1 MRPRLLEMDGFASFR
16 EPASVDF
23 TDAEYFAL
31 VGPTGSGKSTVIDA
45 MAFALY
51 GTVPRWNDKRMVMY
65 ALAPTAVRGTVR
77 LVFDVDGVRYVAARE
92 LRRSKQGLVTV
103 KSARLERLL
112 DPAATG
118 TLADETE
125 VLASDSQVTAAVEE
139 LLGLTFENFCQ
150 CVVLPQGE
158 FAEFL
163 RAKGS
168 DRRNILMKLLG
179 AELYQQIGREA
190 NSRAALAAERCKVL
204 AEQIATLGDA
214 TAESRAAA
222 ADRVTALQ
230 ALAHR
235 VDEVLPRLTA
245 VAAERQQAQLLCDR
259 LTTEHQLLG
268 AVRRPDGVP
277 AVDAALNRA
286 QLALAQARA
295 EEAAA
300 EAADTAARDRL
311 AVAPDRGPL
320 EQARRHHAEHARVLA
335 EIPAASVIVDAAVQA
350 LDDAAG
356 TRASAIAA
364 LGSARDRQE
373 SAIGN
378 VRAAGDDVERLE
390 NERAAL
396 AVVVVPDRL
405 GDLDRRA
412 KAAAEALAGA
422 AEQLAVAEQQD
433 ITARDALAGTPP
445 RAPLQKA
452 LDLLRELDEAAAAL
466 PALQRKRK
474 LTAAKQEAA
483 QAARAV
489 ATAAV
494 DAARMAQDEL
504 AVTDRAA
511 ALRPHLAVGGACP
524 VCEQTV
530 ATLPPPLH
538 APRLDAAATAVREA
552 EATVRAAG
560 AVETDAGN
568 AAAIASAQLSAATAQ
583 VGRLTAALDGGPT
596 DAAVIRETLRGLDV
610 LEADARAAGAA
621 LTRARAAHL
630 AAQEATRGLHG
641 EVAALRA
648 ALRTARDPLV
658 PFGAPPLDD
667 TDLLDAWT
675 GLAGWAQLEADARAT
690 AVIGAR
696 TTAARALTAEAAAR
710 KAFAAAEAA
719 SASADTAHTQAVG
732 SHQGA
737 ATALAGLER
746 RRVELATALS
756 GAPSDTDARE
766 LLAGLDDLATAAR
779 GTDTALRA
787 ARAARVR
794 AEAEEQSLTRDA
806 AAVWQVL
813 RATRDRLVGLGA
825 PELPD
830 GSALSGWT
838 ALLSWAGAQADERA
852 AALPGAQDAVLSAAQ
867 HQEETSTLLTD
878 EFAAL
883 DVLLPP
889 GELDGTAPVAA
900 AAALTQAR
908 ADLARIED
916 RRKQA
921 ADWSAALDAAQTDQR
936 VAKLLGDLLRSNK
949 FPEWLETAA
958 LDTLVI
964 DASVNL
970 AELSGGQF
978 ELTHRKGE
986 FYVIDHADADSLR
999 SVRTLSGG
1007 ETFQASLA
1015 LALALSAQLSSLAA
1029 GGAAQLDSIFLDEG
1043 FGTLDEATLETVAE
1057 TLENLANGDRMVGVI
1072 THVAALAERIPV
1084 RFVVHRDQRTS
1095 AVARETT

>member
-23 TDAEYFAL
+23 TDADYFVL

-51 GTVPRWNDKRMVMY
+51 GTVPRWNDKRLVMY

-77 LVFDVDGVRYVAARE
+77 LVFDADGVRYVAARE
-92 LRRSKQGLVTV
+92 LRRTKQGVQV

-112 DPAATG
+112 DPTATG
-118 TLADETE
+118 ALSDETE

-190 NSRAALAAERCKVL
+190 NSRAALAAERSKVL
-204 AEQIATLGDA
+204 AEQIAVLGDA
-214 TAESRAAA
+214 TAESQASA
-222 ADRVTALQ
+222 ADRASALR
-230 ALAHR
+230 ALAGR

-245 VAAERQQAQLLCDR
+245 ATAERQRAQQRC
-259 LTTEHQLLG
+259 EQLAAELQMLRT
-268 AVRRPDGVP
+268 VRRPDGVA
-277 AVDAALNRA
+277 AVDAALSRA
-286 QLALAQARA
+286 QRALQQARN
-295 EEAAA
+295 EETAA
-300 EAADTAARDRL
+300 ESADTAARDRL

-320 EQARRHHAEHARVLA
+320 EQARRRHAEHAQVLA
-335 EIPAASVIVDAAVQA
+335 EIPAASLIVDAAVQG
-350 LDDAAG
+350 LDEAAR

-364 LGSARDRQE
+364 LESARDRQE
-373 SAIGN
+373 SAIGH

-396 AVVVVPDRL
+396 AAVVVPDRL
-405 GDLDRRA
+405 GDLDRRP
-412 KAAAEALAGA
+412 KSAAEALAGA

-433 ITARDALAGTPP
+433 ITARDALAATPP
-445 RAPLQKA
+445 RGPLQKA

-466 PALQRKRK
+466 PALHRKHK
-474 LTAAKQEAA
+474 LTAAKHEAA

-489 ATAAV
+489 ATVAV
-494 DAARMAQDEL
+494 DAVRLAQDEL

-538 APRLDAAATAVREA
+538 APQLDAAATAVREA
-552 EATVRAAG
+552 EAAVRAAS

-568 AAAIASAQLSAATAQ
+568 AAATASAQLSAATAQ

-596 DAAVIRETLRGLDV
+596 DAAVIRETLCGLDV
-610 LEADARAAGAA
+610 LEADARVAGAA

-630 AAQEATRGLHG
+630 AAQGATRGLHG

-675 GLAGWAQLEADARAT
+675 GLAGWAQLQADARAT

-696 TTAARALTAEAAAR
+696 TTAARALRAEAAAR

-794 AEAEEQSLTRDA
+794 AGAEEQSLTRDA

-813 RATRDRLVGLGA
+813 RATRDQLVGLGA
-825 PELPD
+825 PELSD

-838 ALLSWAGAQADERA
+838 ALLSWAGGQADERA

-921 ADWSAALDAAQTDQR
+921 ADWATALDAAQTDQR

-1043 FGTLDEATLETVAE
+1043 FGTLDAATLETVAE

-1072 THVAALAERIPV
+1072 THVGALAERIPV

-1095 AVARETT
+1095 SVARETT

>member
-23 TDAEYFAL
+23 TDTDYFVL

-112 DPAATG
+112 DPTATG
-118 TLADETE
+118 TLADQTE

-190 NSRAALAAERCKVL
+190 NSRAALAAERSKLL
-204 AEQIATLGDA
+204 AEQIAALGDA
-214 TAESRAAA
+214 TAEAQAAA
-222 ADRVTALQ
+222 ADRVTALR
-230 ALAHR
+230 ALSHR
-235 VDEVLPRLTA
+235 VDEMLPRLTDA
-245 VAAERQQAQLLCDR
+245 AAERQQAQQLCDR
-259 LTTEHQLLG
+259 LTAEHQMLR
-268 AVRRPDGVP
+268 AVRQPDGAA
-277 AVDAALNRA
+277 AVDAALTRA
-286 QLALAQARA
+286 QLALQQARV

-300 EAADTAARDRL
+300 ESADTVARDRL
-311 AVAPDRGPL
+311 AAAPDRGPL
-320 EQARRHHAEHARVLA
+320 EQACRHHAEHARVLA
-335 EIPAASVIVDAAVQA
+335 EIPAASAMVEAAVTR
-350 LDDAAG
+350 LTEAARAREAASTTLQSAREEHEG
-356 TRASAIAA
+356 AIDHTRAADA
-364 LGSARDRQE
+364 E
-373 SAIGN
+373 
-378 VRAAGDDVERLE
+378 VERLE

-396 AVVVVPDRL
+396 AAVVVPDRL
-405 GDLDRRA
+405 SDVDRRTR
-412 KAAAEALAGA
+412 AAAEALAGA
-422 AEQLAVAEQQD
+422 TEHLVAAEQQD
-433 ITARDALAGTPP
+433 TGARYALAAAPP

-452 LDLLRELDEAAAAL
+452 LDLLAELDEAVAAL
-466 PALQRKRK
+466 PALQPQHQFA
-474 LTAAKQEAA
+474 AAKHEAA
-483 QAARAV
+483 QAVRSA

-494 DAARMAQDEL
+494 DAARLAQDEL

-511 ALRPHLAVGGACP
+511 ALRPHLAVGEACP

-530 ATLPPPLH
+530 TTLPPALH
-538 APRLDAAATAVREA
+538 APQLRAAAAAVREA
-552 EATVRAAG
+552 EAALRDAHAAETSAGKAEATAG
-560 AVETDAGN
+560 AQV
-568 AAAIASAQLSAATAQ
+568 SAATAQ
-583 VGRLTAALDGGPT
+583 VSRLTAALADGPT
-596 DAAVIRETLRGLDV
+596 DAAAIRETLHGWDV
-610 LEADARAAGAA
+610 LEADARAAGVA
-621 LTRARAAHL
+621 LTRARTAHL
-630 AAQEATRGLHG
+630 AAQEAARDLHG
-641 EVAALRA
+641 EVATLRS

-658 PFGAPPLDD
+658 PFGAPALDD
-667 TDLLDAWT
+667 TDLLGAWT
-675 GLAGWAQLEADARAT
+675 GLAGWARSQAAARVT
-690 AVIGAR
+690 AVVTAR
-696 TTAARALTAEAAAR
+696 TAARRAHTAEARAR
-710 KAFAAAEAA
+710 KAFAAAVDQTARA
-719 SASADTAHTQAVG
+719 DSAHVQAVE
-732 SHQGA
+732 SRQGA
-737 ATALAGLER
+737 ATILTGLER
-746 RRVELATALS
+746 QRDQLENALED
-756 GAPSDTDARE
+756 APSDAAAKA
-766 LLAGLDDLATAAR
+766 LLAELDILAAAALA
-779 GTDTALRA
+779 TDTALRGS
-787 ARAARVR
+787 RTSRLR
-794 AEAEEQSLTRDA
+794 AEAQERSLLEDA
-806 AAVWQVL
+806 AAAWQVL

-830 GSALSGWT
+830 GSAISGWT
-838 ALLSWAGAQADERA
+838 ALLSWAAAQADDRA
-852 AALPGAQDAVLSAAQ
+852 AALPGAQDAVLAAIQ
-867 HQEETSTLLTD
+867 HQEESGKLLAD
-878 EFAAL
+878 DFASL
-883 DVLLPP
+883 DVPLPP
-889 GELDGTAPVAA
+889 GEPAGTAPVAA

-921 ADWSAALDAAQTDQR
+921 ADWSAALDAAQTDQQ
-936 VAKLLGDLLRSNK
+936 VAKMLGDLLRSNK

-1029 GGAAQLDSIFLDEG
+1029 SGAARLDSIFLDEG

-1057 TLENLANGDRMVGVI
+1057 TLENLAHGDRMVGVI
-1072 THVAALAERIPV
+1072 THVGALAERIPV
-1084 RFVVHRDQRTS
+1084 RFNVHRDQRTS
-1095 AVARETT
+1095 SVVREST

>member
-23 TDAEYFAL
+23 TDADYFVL

-65 ALAPTAVRGTVR
+65 ALAPTAVHGTVR
-77 LVFDVDGVRYVAARE
+77 LVFDADGVRYVAARE
-92 LRRSKQGLVTV
+92 LRRTKQGVQV

-112 DPAATG
+112 DPTATG
-118 TLADETE
+118 ALSDETE

-190 NSRAALAAERCKVL
+190 NSRAALAAERSKVL
-204 AEQIATLGDA
+204 AEQIAVLGDA
-214 TAESRAAA
+214 TAESQASA
-222 ADRVTALQ
+222 ADRASALR
-230 ALAHR
+230 ALAGR

-245 VAAERQQAQLLCDR
+245 ATAERQRAQQRC
-259 LTTEHQLLG
+259 EQLAAELQMLRT
-268 AVRRPDGVP
+268 VRRPDGVA
-277 AVDAALNRA
+277 AVDAALSRA
-286 QLALAQARA
+286 QRALQQARN
-295 EEAAA
+295 EETAA
-300 EAADTAARDRL
+300 ESADTAARDRL

-320 EQARRHHAEHARVLA
+320 EQARRRHAEHAQVLA
-335 EIPAASVIVDAAVQA
+335 EIPAASLIVDAAVQG
-350 LDDAAG
+350 LDEAAR

-364 LGSARDRQE
+364 LESARDRQE
-373 SAIGN
+373 SAIGH

-396 AVVVVPDRL
+396 AAVVVPDRL
-405 GDLDRRA
+405 GDLDRRP
-412 KAAAEALAGA
+412 KSAAEALAGA

-433 ITARDALAGTPP
+433 ITARDALAATPP
-445 RAPLQKA
+445 RGPLQKA

-466 PALQRKRK
+466 PALHRKHK
-474 LTAAKQEAA
+474 LTAAKHEAA

-489 ATAAV
+489 ATVAV
-494 DAARMAQDEL
+494 DAARLAQDEL
-504 AVTDRAA
+504 GVTDRAA

-538 APRLDAAATAVREA
+538 APQLDAAATAVREA
-552 EATVRAAG
+552 EAAVRAAS

-568 AAAIASAQLSAATAQ
+568 AAATASAQLSAATAQ

-596 DAAVIRETLRGLDV
+596 DAAVIRETLCGLDV
-610 LEADARAAGAA
+610 LEADARVAGAA

-630 AAQEATRGLHG
+630 AAQGATRGLHG

-675 GLAGWAQLEADARAT
+675 GLAGWAQLQ
-690 AVIGAR
+690 
-696 TTAARALTAEAAAR
+696 AAAR

-794 AEAEEQSLTRDA
+794 AGAEEQSLTRDA

-813 RATRDRLVGLGA
+813 RATRDQLVGLGA
-825 PELPD
+825 PELSD

-838 ALLSWAGAQADERA
+838 ALLSWAGGQADERA

-921 ADWSAALDAAQTDQR
+921 ADWATALDAAQTDQR

-964 DASVNL
+964 DASVTL

-999 SVRTLSGG
+999 SVRTLSGL
-1007 ETFQASLA
+1007 SL
-1015 LALALSAQLSSLAA
+1015 
-1029 GGAAQLDSIFLDEG
+1029 I
-1043 FGTLDEATLETVAE
+1043 
-1057 TLENLANGDRMVGVI
+1057 
-1072 THVAALAERIPV
+1072 H
-1084 RFVVHRDQRTS
+1084 
-1095 AVARETT
+1095 

>member
-1 MRPRLLEMDGFASFR
+1 MRPRLLELDGFASFR

-23 TDAEYFAL
+23 TDTDYFVL

-77 LVFDVDGVRYVAARE
+77 LVFDADGVRYVAARE
-92 LRRSKQGLVTV
+92 LRRTKQGVQV

-112 DPAATG
+112 DPTATG
-118 TLADETE
+118 ALSDETE

-190 NSRAALAAERCKVL
+190 NSRAALAAERSKVL
-204 AEQIATLGDA
+204 AEQIAVLGDA
-214 TAESRAAA
+214 TAESQASA
-222 ADRVTALQ
+222 ADRASALR
-230 ALAHR
+230 ALAGR

-245 VAAERQQAQLLCDR
+245 ATAERQRAQQRC
-259 LTTEHQLLG
+259 EQLAAELQMLRT
-268 AVRRPDGVP
+268 VRRPDGVA
-277 AVDAALNRA
+277 AVDAALSRA
-286 QLALAQARA
+286 QRALQQARN
-295 EEAAA
+295 EETAA
-300 EAADTAARDRL
+300 ESADTASRDRL

-320 EQARRHHAEHARVLA
+320 EQARRRHAEHAQVLA
-335 EIPAASVIVDAAVQA
+335 EIPAASLIVDAAVQG
-350 LDDAAG
+350 LDEAAR
-356 TRASAIAA
+356 TRVYAIAA
-364 LGSARDRQE
+364 LEAARDRE
-373 SAIGN
+373 GSAIGH

-396 AVVVVPDRL
+396 AAVVVPDRL

-422 AEQLAVAEQQD
+422 AEQLVVAEQQD
-433 ITARDALAGTPP
+433 ITARDALAATPP

-466 PALQRKRK
+466 PALQRTRK
-474 LTAAKQEAA
+474 LTAAKHEAA

-489 ATAAV
+489 ATVAV
-494 DAARMAQDEL
+494 DAARLAQDEL

-538 APRLDAAATAVREA
+538 APQLDAAATAVREA
-552 EATVRAAG
+552 EMVLRAAR
-560 AVETDAGN
+560 AAETSAGN
-568 AAAIASAQLSAATAQ
+568 AEATASAQLSAATAQ

-596 DAAVIRETLRGLDV
+596 DAAVIRETLCGLDV
-610 LEADARAAGAA
+610 LEADARVAGAA

-630 AAQEATRGLHG
+630 AAQGATRGLHG

-675 GLAGWAQLEADARAT
+675 GLAGWAQLQADARAT

-696 TTAARALTAEAAAR
+696 TTAARALRAEAAAR

-787 ARAARVR
+787 ARVR
-794 AEAEEQSLTRDA
+794 AGAEEQSLTRDA

-813 RATRDRLVGLGA
+813 RATRDQLVGLGA
-825 PELPD
+825 PELSD

-838 ALLSWAGAQADERA
+838 ALLSWAGGQADERA

-921 ADWSAALDAAQTDQR
+921 ADWATALDAAQTDQR

-1043 FGTLDEATLETVAE
+1043 FGTLDAATLETVAE

-1072 THVAALAERIPV
+1072 THVGALAERIPV

-1095 AVARETT
+1095 SVARETT